1 MDVEEIKQK
10 KHELNAKIAVLLD
23 EFENETGVQASDVR
37 FVRRVSYDELGRE
50 IGKMYVVEVKVKL

>member
-1 MDVEEIKQK
+1 MKQK
-10 KHELNAKIAVLLD
+10 KQELNEKISVLLD

-50 IGKMYVVEVKVKL
+50 IGKMYVVEVEVKL